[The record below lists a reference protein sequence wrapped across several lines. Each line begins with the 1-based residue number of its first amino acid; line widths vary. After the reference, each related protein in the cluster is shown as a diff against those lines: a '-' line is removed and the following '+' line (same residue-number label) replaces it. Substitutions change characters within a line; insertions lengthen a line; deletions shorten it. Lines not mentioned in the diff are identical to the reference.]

1 MGNVNR
7 KLIIDD
13 DGCTMTVSEAKDGF
27 VNVFIEDDAVS
38 IFIDLDIDG
47 VKALS
52 KWLEAQVN
60 GYNSL

>member
-7 KLIIDD
+7 KLIIDN
-13 DGCTMTVSEAKDGF
+13 DGCTMTVSEVKDGLL
-27 VNVFIEDDAVS
+27 NVFLDDFVAS
-38 IFIDLDIDG
+38 IYIDLDIEQ